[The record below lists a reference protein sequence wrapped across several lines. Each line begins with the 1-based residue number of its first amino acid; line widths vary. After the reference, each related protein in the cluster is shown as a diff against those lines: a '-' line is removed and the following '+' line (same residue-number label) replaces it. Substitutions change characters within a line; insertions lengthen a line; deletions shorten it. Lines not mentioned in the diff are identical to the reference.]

1 MSCNRRLVG
10 NTTAPVRPLRQLRKF
25 ATFKHRLNSTTANSP
40 NQRAGFTGSAGN
52 APVVNSDQKRA
63 CDLAGLASECC
74 LRDPRIDRLRL
85 RCDETN
91 ARGIPTRVADLAGKV
106 SSILVEIE
114 KLRAEVEVASRQ
126 VMTLTA
132 REAAL
137 RKALQQSESGPS
149 AVSIGANALTLE
161 TQSDQQLNDEPDF
174 EFQQERL
181 ETVSSNL
188 KARRLFVQRTQDLI
202 ATRISTV
209 QRMLDLF
216 TRIEDGALTKTRK
229 RRRIRR
235 VRRRK

>member
-1 MSCNRRLVG
+1 M
-10 NTTAPVRPLRQLRKF
+10 
-25 ATFKHRLNSTTANSP
+25 
-40 NQRAGFTGSAGN
+40 
-52 APVVNSDQKRA
+52 
-63 CDLAGLASECC
+63 
-74 LRDPRIDRLRL
+74 RDPRIDRLLL
-85 RCDETN
+85 RRDETN
-91 ARGIPTRVADLAGKV
+91 ARGMPSRVAELASKV

-132 REAAL
+132 RETAL
-137 RKALQQSESGPS
+137 RKALQENDAGPTAATS
-149 AVSIGANALTLE
+149 GANALALE
-161 TQSDQQLNDEPDF
+161 AHSLQNAMDDPDF

-209 QRMLDLF
+209 QKLLDVF
-216 TRIEDGALTKTRK
+216 TKVEEAGPAAPARK

-235 VRRRK
+235 VRRRR